1 MHYRTFVLSLLAVVG
16 LALAGLAGV
25 AAQDATPADGDAGFA
40 GTTGFPEI
48 EITLTDE
55 GLDGVPE
62 ETQEG
67 WHVVTLTNDV
77 TPTGDPFEDAWSVE
91 FIMLPEGMTV
101 DDLAA
106 LFAEQ
111 EGEGGTPEA
120 MEGMDAATPATAP
133 EDPFAFLNET
143 YLAGGPGAMQGETTQ
158 AIIFLEAGEYAVS
171 SFGPFPPSA
180 LTVTDVSE
188 ASPVTVATPITE
200 AITADVRITEIGTSP
215 DFDFQV
221 DAGTFEGGQGVVE
234 IYNDSDQ
241 PHFVFALRSP
251 EPITEDEVMLILEA
265 EETGTPPAGA
275 PDPAQI
281 ELAFLTGTQ
290 SAGTTQYVAVD
301 LEPGYYVLLC
311 FVPDPAQQG
320 IPHAFEGMIDII
332 QVGDV
337 GTPAA

>member
-1 MHYRTFVLSLLAVVG
+1 MSA
-16 LALAGLAGV
+16 
-25 AAQDATPADGDAGFA
+25 AAQDATPAAGEEGFA
-40 GTTGFPEI
+40 DTTGFPEI
-48 EITLTDE
+48 EITLTDQ
-55 GLDGVPE
+55 GLEGVPE
-62 ETQEG
+62 ETQAG
-67 WHVVTLTNDV
+67 WHVVTFTNDV
-77 TPTGDPFEDAWSVE
+77 TPTGDPFEDAWSVD
-91 FIMLPEGMTV
+91 FIMLPEGLTV
-101 DDLAA
+101 DDLAM
-106 LFAEQ
+106 LLAEPP
-111 EGEGGTPEA
+111 EGEGATPEA
-120 MEGMDAATPATAP
+120 MEDMDAATPATAP

-143 YLAGGPGAMQGETTQ
+143 YLAGGPGALQGETTQ

-171 SFGPFPPSA
+171 SFGPFPPSG
-180 LTVTDVSE
+180 LTVTGVSE

-200 AITADVRITEIGTSP
+200 AIAADVRITEIGTSP

-234 IYNDSDQ
+234 IFNDSDQ

-275 PDPAQI
+275 PDMSQI

-290 SAGTTQYVAVD
+290 SPGTTQYVAVD

-320 IPHAFEGMIDII
+320 IPHAFEGMIEIVPIGVED
-332 QVGDV
+332 GA
-337 GTPAA
+337 TPAS